1 MALEEE
7 RRRETFLKKWRGAW
21 YSPLHFSIK
30 LLRCY
35 FFAFFLAA
43 GFFFAA
49 FLGAAF
55 FLAVAMVLPP

>member
-1 MALEEE
+1 MHAGGAGDKI
-7 RRRETFLKKWRGAW
+7 KKWGGVW
-21 YSPLHFSIK
+21 YSPPHFSIK

-35 FFAFFLAA
+35 FFPFLAA